1 MKVYSQPVAGLSTVV
16 PGIPGPAEAALGGDF
31 RGTCHDL
38 SLLTLPGFTLAHGT
52 SVTCLTDSADR
63 SSSKPPE
70 TVGDGDTEE
79 NKSFLKKKQN

>member
-16 PGIPGPAEAALGGDF
+16 LDSQARRSSLGGDF

-38 SLLTLPGFTLAHGT
+38 SLLTLPGFTLRHMGRQSLAL
-52 SVTCLTDSADR
+52 LTR
-63 SSSKPPE
+63 RTGVPKQTPE

-79 NKSFLKKKQN
+79 NKSF